1 MIQVTLN
8 ANRTSCTPKKEKFIH
23 LQGVLGVVPSMSTSS
38 SSSSA
43 QVQRITARVVLVQP
57 ALDLGKRVDRQLVQV
72 GDVLVPR
79 PEVVA
84 VAGELVDEDEE
95 EKRSRGCQHHCCDD
109 CAPWRRVWG
118 KNSNIVVVCKLL
130 GIK

>member
-1 MIQVTLN
+1 M
-8 ANRTSCTPKKEKFIH
+8 
-23 LQGVLGVVPSMSTSS
+23 VPAMPTSS
-38 SSSSA
+38 SSSTS
-43 QVQRITARVVLVQP
+43 QVQRITAPVVLVQP
-57 ALDLGKRVDRQLVQV
+57 TLDLGERVDRQLVQV

-84 VAGELVDEDEE
+84 VTRELVDEDEE

-118 KNSNIVVVCKLL
+118 KNSRIVIVSKLFSL
-130 GIK
+130 FNVICTLRETSF